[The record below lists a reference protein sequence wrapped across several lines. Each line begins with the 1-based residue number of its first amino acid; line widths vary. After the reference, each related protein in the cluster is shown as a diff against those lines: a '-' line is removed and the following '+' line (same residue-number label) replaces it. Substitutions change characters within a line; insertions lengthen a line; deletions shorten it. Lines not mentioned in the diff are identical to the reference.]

1 MLNKVMIIGGLGQ
14 NPEVRYM
21 TSGDPV
27 ANFSVAT
34 SEVYYDKDK
43 NKQEKTEWHRVS
55 VYGKQAETCNTY
67 LAKGSLV
74 YIEGSLQTRKWQDKQ
89 GQDRTSTEIN
99 ARLVR
104 FLDKKGDNQ
113 NQSSSP
119 FDNNNNEDYGSP
131 FPSEARNSEMD
142 DMPF

>member
-1 MLNKVMIIGGLGQ
+1 MLNKVMIIGRLGQ

-34 SEVYYDKDK
+34 SEVYYDKDR

-74 YIEGSLQTRKWQDKQ
+74 YVEGSLQTRKWQDKQ
-89 GQDRTSTEIN
+89 GLDRTSTEIN

-104 FLDKKGDNQ
+104 FLDKKGDNS
-113 NQSSSP
+113 NQPNSP
-119 FDNNNNEDYGSP
+119 YENNNSEDYGSP

>member
-1 MLNKVMIIGGLGQ
+1 MIIGRLGQ
-14 NPEVRYM
+14 NPEIRYS

-34 SEVYYDKDK
+34 SEITYDKDR

-55 VYGKQAETCNTY
+55 VWGKQAESCNTY

-74 YIEGSLQTRKWQDKQ
+74 YVEGSLQTNKWQDKQ
-89 GQDRTSTEIN
+89 GLDRTTVEIK
-99 ARLVR
+99 ARQVR

-113 NQSSSP
+113 NAG
-119 FDNNNNEDYGSP
+119 NNSYDNNEDYGSP
-131 FPSEARNSEMD
+131 FPSEAARASEMD